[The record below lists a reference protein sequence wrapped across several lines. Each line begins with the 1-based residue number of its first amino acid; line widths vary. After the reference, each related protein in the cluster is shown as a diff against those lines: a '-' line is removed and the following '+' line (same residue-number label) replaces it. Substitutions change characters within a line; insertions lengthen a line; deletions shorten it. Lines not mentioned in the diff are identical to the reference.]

1 MSTGPEAQISYAGL
15 VTRALAFVADLLI
28 IWAIQLAV
36 TVSVGAL
43 VAALVPGKQTVG
55 TPEILLTAAGCLV
68 FSSCYLV
75 GFWVLVGH
83 TPGMR
88 LMGIV
93 VTSARGERLTF
104 RRGLRRL
111 AGFAMTVLTLGIGF
125 LYVLLDDR
133 RRALQDV
140 VAGTVVVRA
149 GG

>member
-1 MSTGPEAQISYAGL
+1 MIEPAPPAYAGI
-15 VTRALAFVADLLI
+15 VTRALAWGADL
-28 IWAIQLAV
+28 AILWVIQVTITVAV
-36 TVSVGAL
+36 GVI
-43 VAALVPGKQTVG
+43 VAAVVPGKQSVG
-55 TPEILLTAAGCLV
+55 TPEILLTAAGCLI
-68 FSSCYLV
+68 FSSIYLV

-93 VTSARGERLTF
+93 VTSYAGERLTF
-104 RRGLRRL
+104 ARGLRRL
-111 AGFAMTVLTLGIGF
+111 VGMCMTILTLGIGF
-125 LYVLLDDR
+125 LYVLVDDR

>member
-1 MSTGPEAQISYAGL
+1 MIDPAPPAYAGL
-15 VTRALAFVADLLI
+15 VTRALAFVTDVFILA
-28 IWAIQLAV
+28 AIELAITVAIGAFV
-36 TVSVGAL
+36 TAIT
-43 VAALVPGKQTVG
+43 PGKQSVG
-55 TPEILLTAAGCLV
+55 LPEVLLTAAGCLA
-68 FSSCYLV
+68 FSSAYLV

-93 VTSARGERLTF
+93 VTGSGGEPLTLVC
-104 RRGLRRL
+104 GLRRL
-111 AGFAMTVLTLGIGF
+111 AGFAMTILTLGIGF

-133 RRALQDV
+133 RRALQDL